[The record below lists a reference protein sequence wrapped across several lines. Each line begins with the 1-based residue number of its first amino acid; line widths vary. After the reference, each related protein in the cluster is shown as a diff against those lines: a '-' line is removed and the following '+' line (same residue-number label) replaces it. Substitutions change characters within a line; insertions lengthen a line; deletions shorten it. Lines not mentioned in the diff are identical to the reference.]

1 MNPSDGGIKLWHM
14 DPLLVASATDKGLV
28 LILLALIV
36 GPLLG
41 LLLRMVNGN
50 GWERIGKGP
59 LAVEE
64 RRPEKEDSDPEI
76 VHAEVQE
83 LENLVGS
90 KRESRP

>member
-1 MNPSDGGIKLWHM
+1 M
-14 DPLLVASATDKGLV
+14 DSLLIASATDKGLV

-41 LLLRMVNGN
+41 LLLRAVNGN

-59 LAVEE
+59 LAIQE
-64 RRPEKEDSDPEI
+64 RQSEKEDSDPEI
-76 VHAEVQE
+76 VQAEVQD

-90 KRESRP
+90 RREPRP

>member
-1 MNPSDGGIKLWHM
+1 M
-14 DPLLVASATDKGLV
+14 DPVLIASATDKGLV
-28 LILLALIV
+28 LIVLALIV

-41 LLLRMVNGN
+41 LLLRAVNGN

-64 RRPEKEDSDPEI
+64 RRPAQEDSDPEI
-76 VHAEVQE
+76 VQAEVQD